1 MNETNYEHSIKKIV
15 LAAGLSKRYGSE
27 NKLSALING
36 KSIINHTIDN
46 LLKTF
51 SYNDIIVVLGHDY
64 ENIINLINNSKISF
78 IKNKIY
84 KNGIG
89 SSISTGMQK
98 IDLNTIGVMIIP
110 GDMPFI
116 EKEDLIKIQN
126 KFFELDCKKVICPKY
141 NNIPGNPVL
150 LPKSHFN
157 ILKKLNGDNG
167 AKPFIKDKDI
177 TFVETNYGT
186 FFDIDTVESLNKANQ
201 YK

>member
-1 MNETNYEHSIKKIV
+1 MNEKSYEHSVKKIV

-51 SYNDIIVVLGHDY
+51 SYKDIIVVLGHDY

-98 IDLNTIGVMIIP
+98 IDLNTIGVMIVP

-126 KFFELDCKKVICPKY
+126 KFC
-141 NNIPGNPVL
+141 
-150 LPKSHFN
+150 
-157 ILKKLNGDNG
+157 
-167 AKPFIKDKDI
+167 
-177 TFVETNYGT
+177 
-186 FFDIDTVESLNKANQ
+186 
-201 YK
+201 